1 MYWISVVQ
9 SFSCVWLCDPMDY
22 STPGFPVLYYL
33 LEFAQ
38 THVHWGNNTVQSS
51 HPLLPPFPAFS
62 LSASESFSMSPLF
75 TPGGQSIVASAS
87 ASVLPK
93 NIQGWFPLEL
103 TDIILM
109 FFLSSLSYMSDDIL
123 GTGNIK
129 MKKLCSSPG
138 ILVLVEDIMNSV

>member
-62 LSASESFSMSPLF
+62 LSASESFPMSPLF